1 MRSIIVGIVIGSV
14 VGVMVGTTIIAPRLE
29 QRHLNRV
36 KPSEEVATPAPSTAV
51 DLPPAGPEKP
61 VVRWRMA
68 STYAGDLPQL
78 GSLAK
83 RVGQKAWEV
92 SDGGIEIKFFDPG
105 TLVPKNEMF
114 SAVASGTID
123 AAFSSPGSWRNK
135 EPALQL
141 FSAVPFGPEAG
152 EYLAW
157 LYFGGG
163 HDLLNEIY
171 HPHGIHSL
179 VCGMIAPEASGW
191 FRDTFKTLEDLKGL
205 KIRISGLGGKV
216 LGKIGAVPVEL
227 EDSDIFMAFE
237 SAQIDAAE
245 FSMPAIDYKLGFNQ
259 LAENYYFPGWHQP
272 SSFFELLINKNKWD
286 QLSRIRKS
294 QLETVCG
301 DNVRFGLA
309 QGEALQ
315 YEALKDLTAKGVH
328 IRRWPEPIL
337 SALKET
343 WLKVAAEEASA
354 DSKFR
359 KVWRS
364 LSDFRLNY
372 TVWKELTRP

>member
-1 MRSIIVGIVIGSV
+1 MRSIVVGIVIGSV

-29 QRHLNRV
+29 QRHIGKAPAPEKLV
-36 KPSEEVATPAPSTAV
+36 APAATPPV

-68 STYAGDLPQL
+68 SAYSGSLPQL

-83 RVGQKAWEV
+83 RVGQKVWEV
-92 SDGGIEIKFFDPG
+92 SDGGIEIKFFDPD
-105 TLVPKNEMF
+105 TLVPTSDMF
-114 SAVASGTID
+114 GAVASAAID
-123 AAFSSPGSWRNK
+123 AAFSSASTWGEK

-141 FSAVPFGPEAG
+141 FSAVPFGPDPG

-163 HDLLNEIY
+163 HNLLNEIY
-171 HPHGIHSL
+171 HSHGIHSL

-191 FRDTFKTLEDLKGL
+191 YRRTYKTPEELKGL
-205 KIRISGLGGKV
+205 RIRTNGLGGKV
-216 LGKIGAVPVEL
+216 LNKLGATPLKL
-227 EDSDIFMAFE
+227 EDADIFMAFE
-237 SAQIDAAE
+237 SAQIDAVE
-245 FSMPAIDYKLGFNQ
+245 FSMPAIDLKLGFNQ

-272 SSFFELLINKNKWD
+272 SSFFELLINKDKWD
-286 QLSRIRKS
+286 SLSRIRKS

-301 DNVRFGLA
+301 DNVRYGLA
-309 QGEALQ
+309 EGESLQ
-315 YEALKDLTAKGVH
+315 YEALKELTAKGVKIH
-328 IRRWPEPIL
+328 RWPAPIL
-337 SALKET
+337 SALEEA
-343 WLKVAAEEASA
+343 WLKVAAEESAA

-364 LSDFRLNY
+364 LSDFRRNY
-372 TVWKELTRP
+372 AVWKELARP